1 MPAIICDG
9 RETRQGALM
18 MMMGQ
23 CFFFSAAVQVDG
35 GLVLTLTGVGG
46 VRRGYSYL
54 YSCQC
59 ENEEDSVGG

>member
-1 MPAIICDG
+1 
-9 RETRQGALM
+9 M

-35 GLVLTLTGVGG
+35 GLVLILTGVGG

-59 ENEEDSVGG
+59 EGGEGGGLCRWLGTKDRESEWDH